1 MLLHILEYYYSAA
14 ADYYSGANPSAA
26 AVAVALKFES
36 LEFEQQQHKH
46 KHGKAVCCQ

>member
-1 MLLHILEYYYSAA
+1 MLLHILDYYSAA

-46 KHGKAVCCQ
+46 KQGKAVCCQ